1 MWKSEP
7 IWSAV
12 SYYPIFLLAGNI
24 SRSTLLSSQFEH
36 NISPQH
42 ICLADLVSGASIFSA
57 GIFKSNSTD
66 RMERRTRFL
75 PTGWSP
81 DYSSHTHKREWNA
94 FQTVHLEG
102 SIKCSTSLLLCA
114 VKCDDCTCECIY
126 FFYTLKRRANLG
138 GKSDP
143 SEQACCFFF
152 VYLEY
157 WSWRSFSTSFLLM
170 SSAGYLHA
178 SIATSG
184 DPVALTVL
192 MLKVVPPP

>member
-66 RMERRTRFL
+66 IMERRTRFL

-81 DYSSHTHKREWNA
+81 EYSSHTHKREWNA

-143 SEQACCFFF
+143 SEQACCFFLF
-152 VYLEY
+152 T
-157 WSWRSFSTSFLLM
+157 WSTGAGGLFPHHSSLWVLLVICM
-170 SSAGYLHA
+170 LPLQHL
-178 SIATSG
+178 ATQWHWQF
-184 DPVALTVL
+184 
-192 MLKVVPPP
+192 

>member
-66 RMERRTRFL
+66 IMERRTRFL

-114 VKCDDCTCECIY
+114 AKCDDCTCECIY

-143 SEQACCFFF
+143 SEQACCFFCLLGI
-152 VYLEY
+152 LELEVFFC
-157 WSWRSFSTSFLLM
+157 WLFACFHCNIWRPSGSDSFNVKGSPPPPDSP
-170 SSAGYLHA
+170 G
-178 SIATSG
+178 
-184 DPVALTVL
+184 LTVL
-192 MLKVVPPP
+192 